1 MNPHASSSSS
11 SLSAQPGQREDAT
24 GPVTVF
30 AARRIL
36 TLNPG
41 QPHAT
46 HVAVRDGRILAVGT
60 GEDATQW
67 QAQFGAYA
75 LDETLRDKVLMP
87 GLVEGHCHLMEGA
100 VWDAAYVGYYDRRG
114 PDGTLWPGLRSLDAV
129 LARLAEAERAMTDD
143 GPLLAW
149 GFDPIYFGAARLTTR
164 ELDTVSASRPIAI
177 LHASV
182 HLMNVNS
189 AMLALAGIDEDT
201 DIDGI
206 ARDGDGM
213 PTGEL
218 QEFAAMFPIYQVIG
232 GKLAIAA
239 SEKPHAVWNFGRV
252 AQLAG
257 VTTATDLVNDLS
269 PKGNETLRNVT
280 ADPDY
285 PVRIVPAFAPQRNPA
300 QRAEGVL
307 EAMKGNTGKLRFGP
321 VKFIVDGSIQGFT
334 ARVRW
339 PGYAGGQPNGLWLIP
354 PEQLVEVFE
363 PYHCAGLQLHIHTN
377 GDEATEVVLDALATI
392 LARHPRPDHRHT
404 LQHCQMADAAQLRR
418 IRALGL
424 CVNLFAN
431 HIYYWGDAHY
441 SQTMGPD
448 RANRMD
454 PAGSAQRMG
463 IPYALHSDAPIT
475 ALSPLF
481 TAWCAVRRE
490 TASGRVLGGAERLT
504 VAEALHAITLGAAYT
519 LRLDHLIGS
528 IEVGKFADFAV
539 LDEDPSTC
547 APERLKDVPV
557 WGTVLGGRVLRA
569 PR

>member
-1 MNPHASSSSS
+1 MNPHASSSTSS
-11 SLSAQPGQREDAT
+11 A
-24 GPVTVF
+24 PVTVF
-30 AARRIL
+30 PARRIL
-36 TLNPG
+36 TLNPA

-46 HVAVRDGRILAVGT
+46 HVAVREGRILAVGT
-60 GEDATQW
+60 SEDAARWETQYS
-67 QAQFGAYA
+67 ACTR
-75 LDETLRDKVLMP
+75 DDTLRDKVLMP

-100 VWDAAYVGYYDRRG
+100 VWDAVYVGYYDRRG
-114 PDGTLWPGLRSLDAV
+114 PDGTLWRGLRTLDAV
-129 LARLAEAERAMTDD
+129 LERLSQAERAMTDAND
-143 GPLLAW
+143 EGPLLAW
-149 GFDPIYFGAARLTTR
+149 GFDPIYFGASRLTTR
-164 ELDTVSASRPIAI
+164 ELDTVTASRPIAI

-189 AMLALAGIDEDT
+189 AMLVLAGIDEDT
-201 DIDGI
+201 DVDGI
-206 ARDGDGM
+206 AHDAQGQ

-218 QEFAAMFPIYQVIG
+218 QEFAAMFPVYQVIG

-269 PKGNETLRNVT
+269 PLGNETLQSVT

-300 QRAEGVL
+300 QGAAGVL
-307 EAMKGNTGKLRFGP
+307 EAIKGNTDKLRFGP

-354 PEQLVEVFE
+354 PEQLVDVFE

-377 GDEATEVVLDALATI
+377 GDEATEVVIDALATL

-418 IRALGL
+418 IRTLGL

-490 TASGRVLGGAERLT
+490 TASGRVLGEAERIT
-504 VAEALHAITLGAAYT
+504 VDEALHAITLGAAYT

-557 WGTVLGGRVLRA
+557 WGTVLGGRIMRA
-569 PR
+569 PRS